1 MAAVST
7 NRGTTGVNLPTAVS
21 AEIWQGF
28 QEASAVAAL
37 TPNTPLPGAGVT
49 IDVITGDPTAAWTNE
64 TEEKN
69 VSDPTVDS
77 KVMRGYTLAV
87 IEPFSNQF
95 KRDKLALYN
104 ALVGR
109 LPGVLAAKFD
119 NTVFFGTAPGSDF
132 DTLTDAPAVSLNTSF
147 YDGALAALGS
157 VAANG
162 GDVTGWAIS
171 PTGELAAL
179 GAKDTTGRPIFI
191 GNAALEGQVGS
202 LLGRPVYKTKAVYQ
216 AGVAGDVSDAVES
229 TPETIGFAGD
239 WSTASWGQVEA
250 IDISIST
257 EATINKGG
265 TQINLWQ
272 RNMFAVRAEIE
283 IGFRTQDVN
292 KFARLTGAAPAQVA

>member
-7 NRGTTGVNLPTAVS
+7 NRSTAGVNVPVDVS
-21 AEIWQGF
+21 SDIWQSF
-28 QEASAVAAL
+28 QETSAVAQLA
-37 TPNTPLPGAGVT
+37 TNIPLPGAGVT
-49 IDVITGDPTAAWTNE
+49 LDIITGDPTAAWTAE

-69 VSDPTVDS
+69 VSDPTVSS
-77 KVMRGYTLAV
+77 KILRGYTLAV

-95 KRDKLALYN
+95 KRDKEGLYA
-104 ALVGR
+104 ALVSR

-132 DTLTDAPAVSLNTSF
+132 DVLTAAPAVSLDTSF
-147 YDGALAALGS
+147 YDGTLAAMAS

-162 GDVTGWAIS
+162 GDVTGFAIS

-202 LLGRPVYKTKAVYQ
+202 LLGRPVYKTKAVYK
-216 AGVAGDVSDAVES
+216 AGVSA
-229 TPETIGFAGD
+229 TPGPAAAETLGFAGD
-239 WSTASWGQVEA
+239 FGTSYWGQVQA

-283 IGFRTQDVN
+283 IGFRVQDVN
-292 KFARLTGAAPAQVA
+292 RFARLTGKTPA